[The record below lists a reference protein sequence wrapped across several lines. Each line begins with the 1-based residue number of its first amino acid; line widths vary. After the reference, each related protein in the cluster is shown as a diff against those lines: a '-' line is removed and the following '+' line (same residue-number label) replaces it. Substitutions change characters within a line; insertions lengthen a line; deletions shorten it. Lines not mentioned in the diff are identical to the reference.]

1 MSYQPYD
8 RNAAG
13 IVYFGTS
20 VSDQVYESL
29 STFTFDGT
37 NKLSLPDGG
46 YIGSQSQDDALQI
59 ASDGDL
65 TTIADLTV
73 GGNLTVNGTTTTVNA
88 TTVTIDDPIFT
99 LGGDSAPGSDDN
111 KDRGIEF
118 RYHTGSAAKVGFFGF
133 DDSTGKFTFIPDATN
148 SSEVFSGTAG
158 TVVANLEGNVTGDVT
173 GNASTATALA
183 TGRNFS
189 ITGEVTA
196 SAVSFD
202 GSDVVALAAS
212 LDATAITGQTAE
224 TSIADD
230 DLILIY
236 DTSNT
241 ALRKMTK
248 ANFVAGLAG
257 GGGDITS
264 VVAGNGLTGGASSGA
279 ATVNVVGGDGIT
291 ANADEIEVTVDDS
304 TIELSA
310 SDGSGSVRIKDLGVS
325 TAKLAADAVT
335 GAKIADEA
343 IDSEHYVDGS
353 IDTAHIGD
361 DQVTY
366 AKIQNVS
373 ATNRILGR
381 DSAGAGVIE
390 EISPASLR
398 TMINVE
404 DGATADQTKSD
415 IDGLA
420 ITTVGTLDTGDATA
434 IVSAAST
441 TAAGKVELATTAETT
456 TGTDST
462 RAVTPD
468 GLKDGYQ
475 GSTNVTTLGTIST
488 GTWNGTAIAQAY
500 IAGDAINGSKI
511 ADDSIDSEHYVDG
524 SIDTAHIG
532 NLQVTTAKIA
542 ADAITGAK
550 IADDTIN
557 SEHYVAGSIDNEHL
571 ADNAVNSDEI
581 ADGAVDEVHRTRSVA
596 TPSTSVT
603 LSSDINLCTG
613 TITVTMPTGA
623 DGKMVVVKNV
633 GTGVVTIAATP
644 NIDGSSGD
652 HILYHKNEVA
662 TLVYGNSQWNII

>member
-65 TTIADLTV
+65 TTIANLTV
-73 GGNLTVNGTTTTVNA
+73 GGNLVVNGTTTTVNS

-99 LGGDSAPGSDDN
+99 LGGDTAPGSDDN

-118 RYHTGSAAKVGFFGF
+118 RYHNGSTAKLGFFGF

-158 TVVANLEGNVTGDVT
+158 TIVANLEGNVTGDVT
-173 GNASTATALA
+173 GNADTATTLA
-183 TGRNFS
+183 TARNFS

-248 ANFVAGLAG
+248 ANFVSGLAG
-257 GGGDITS
+257 GGGDITG
-264 VVAGNGLTGGASSGA
+264 VTAGAGLTGGGDSGGV
-279 ATVNVVGGDGIT
+279 TVNVVGGDGIT

-335 GAKIADEA
+335 GAKIADNA
-343 IDSEHYVDGS
+343 IDSEHYTDGS

-404 DGATADQTKSD
+404 DGATADQTKAD

-456 TGTDST
+456 TGTDAT

-532 NLQVTTAKIA
+532 DLQVTTAKIA